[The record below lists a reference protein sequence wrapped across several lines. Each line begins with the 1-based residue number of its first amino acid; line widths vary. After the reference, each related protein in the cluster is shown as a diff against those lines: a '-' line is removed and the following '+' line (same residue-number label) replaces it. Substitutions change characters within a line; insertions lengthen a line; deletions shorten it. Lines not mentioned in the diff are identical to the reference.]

1 MAVLDTLLRP
11 TEAAVVAGVP
21 LREVNRVIDEGILP
35 EDFIDNEHGRR
46 VASAACL
53 LIAFYVDSAEQLT
66 PRERR
71 FVVDVASARLR
82 KENLQLFGP
91 PANEDWTVTHGFV
104 AVDLTRF
111 VRSIAER
118 RERLSAAEGLVS
130 ISPHVLSGTPVIK
143 GTRVPVHDVAA
154 LAAGGTG
161 IDEILETY
169 PGITMEHIDL
179 ASLYAQANPPRG
191 RPRGPTPP
199 PAGARIIKHNR
210 LPRRRQTAE

>member
-11 TEAAVVAGVP
+11 TEAAVVAGVS

-46 VASAACL
+46 VAPAACL

-118 RERLSAAEGLVS
+118 RERLSAAERLIS
-130 ISPHVLSGTPVIK
+130 ISPLILSGTPVIK

-154 LAAGGTG
+154 LAAAGTAT
-161 IDEILETY
+161 DEILETY
-169 PGITMEHIDL
+169 PGLTAEQIEFT
-179 ASLYAQANPPRG
+179 ALYAQANPSRG
-191 RPRGPTPP
+191 RPRGSTPP
-199 PAGARIIKHNR
+199 PVGARIIKYHR
-210 LPRRRQTAE
+210 PPRHQKAG

>member
-11 TEAAVVAGVP
+11 TEAAVVAGVS

-35 EDFIDNEHGRR
+35 EDFVDNEHGRR
-46 VASAACL
+46 LAPAACL

-82 KENLQLFGP
+82 KGNLQLFGP

-118 RERLSAAEGLVS
+118 RERLSAAERL
-130 ISPHVLSGTPVIK
+130 ISTSPYILSGTPVIK

-154 LAAGGTG
+154 LAAAGTAT
-161 IDEILETY
+161 DAILEIY
-169 PGITMEHIDL
+169 PGLTVEQIEL
-179 ASLYAQANPPRG
+179 AALYVQANPSRG

-199 PAGARIIKHNR
+199 PAGARIIKYHR
-210 LPRRRQTAE
+210 LPRRQTAE